1 MQELKKQLKN
11 STTTNSS
18 SSPTSPRSP
27 AVSDQHANP
36 PETALSEGAS
46 KSQGLT
52 SPCPRTVT
60 SQSPRVNPCQ
70 STRRPSQSPVNDGK
84 QRSFLSTS
92 DNGEAVGKKKFS
104 LPGRFTVEKDSWFH
118 NTSSTEDSLYSTRQI
133 SSPPQKTVR
142 EKECAPTITPNPG
155 KLNHKPTDHRA
166 LQQNP
171 SRPSRLAESEK
182 STTTAN
188 RQREVEGRATVCSGS
203 SSSCERGSVANEV
216 ARQRRERVL
225 KIRRC
230 VAAATTIQRAWRS
243 HRSNMSHDSHMIIT

>member
-27 AVSDQHANP
+27 AVSDQDANP
-36 PETALSEGAS
+36 PETALSKGAS
-46 KSQGLT
+46 KSRGLT

-70 STRRPSQSPVNDGK
+70 STRAPSQSPVNDGK

-92 DNGEAVGKKKFS
+92 DNGKTVGKKKFS

-118 NTSSTEDSLYSTRQI
+118 NTPSTEDSLYSTRQI
-133 SSPPQKTVR
+133 SGPPQKTVR
-142 EKECAPTITPNPG
+142 DKECAPTITPHPG
-155 KLNHKPTDHRA
+155 NGILK
-166 LQQNP
+166 
-171 SRPSRLAESEK
+171 
-182 STTTAN
+182 
-188 RQREVEGRATVCSGS
+188 REVEGRATVCRGS

-216 ARQRRERVL
+216 ARRRRERVL

-243 HRSNMSHDSHMIIT
+243 HRSNMSHDAHMIIT